1 MASYKTQ
8 RRKIIYS
15 ETDSGIRFIVKSC
28 NGMIKEKEQK
38 NMTPKDKLIE
48 YLSNYERPK
57 DNGWDDVL
65 SMQKSDVYQLAQD
78 FNYPLS
84 SRNNVDIY
92 SYEEWK
98 EFLNEM
104 LEDSDEESKDH
115 WIEQIEDFNN
125 YHKDTVVIYED
136 SGITY
141 I

>member
-1 MASYKTQ
+1 
-8 RRKIIYS
+8 
-15 ETDSGIRFIVKSC
+15 
-28 NGMIKEKEQK
+28 
-38 NMTPKDKLIE
+38 MTPKDKLIE

-104 LEDSDEESKDH
+104 LEDSDEESKDY